1 VTESPHDAKV
11 LWTGS
16 DDGVIGLTQD
26 GGKSWRK
33 FELPVSDPFINAIE
47 VSPHDPAVAYVAA
60 TRYEFNDLTPYF
72 FRTRNFGQTWE
83 RMGANLPTGGWARVV
98 REDPVRRGLLYAG
111 TETAVYLSFDD
122 GQNWQSLQLNLPVA
136 AIMDLKVHG
145 TDLLAATS
153 GRGLWILDN
162 LTPVRQLDPTVL
174 SSAAH
179 LFEPKPAMRTSLR
192 TGRASPQTG
201 RNPLSGAVLDFFLAQ
216 DGPVL
221 IEILDSSG
229 AVVRTLS
236 SQKGSS
242 QATHTK
248 GGYALQDADAAIVP
262 IKAKTGM
269 NRIAWNLRR
278 AAPQAAIP
286 GVYLR
291 RAAQGRFVGPGN
303 YSVRLTAA
311 GQVSTVPLEILADP
325 RSGGSPEEFAAQDR
339 LLVLVEE
346 QIASMRQT
354 VLELIGVH
362 DQVVAATS
370 KLSNPAAIKAGKTL
384 ADELESAKNEVVQH
398 GVHRREGGVPRNL
411 LYDYM
416 HSFHSAVNT
425 PDATLDAAK
434 SDLYP
439 SLRDDWAT
447 HKRRI
452 DMLLGTELES
462 FNKKLAGLGM
472 SPVLAGDR

>member
-1 VTESPHDAKV
+1 
-11 LWTGS
+11 
-16 DDGVIGLTQD
+16 
-26 GGKSWRK
+26 
-33 FELPVSDPFINAIE
+33 
-47 VSPHDPAVAYVAA
+47 
-60 TRYEFNDLTPYF
+60 
-72 FRTRNFGQTWE
+72 
-83 RMGANLPTGGWARVV
+83 M
-98 REDPVRRGLLYAG
+98 
-111 TETAVYLSFDD
+111 
-122 GQNWQSLQLNLPVA
+122 
-136 AIMDLKVHG
+136 
-145 TDLLAATS
+145 
-153 GRGLWILDN
+153 
-162 LTPVRQLDPTVL
+162 
-174 SSAAH
+174 
-179 LFEPKPAMRTSLR
+179 
-192 TGRASPQTG
+192 
-201 RNPLSGAVLDFFLAQ
+201 DFFLAQ

-221 IEILDSSG
+221 VEILDSSG

-236 SQKGSS
+236 SQKSSS
-242 QATHTK
+242 QVSHTK

-262 IKAKTGM
+262 IKVKTGM

-291 RAAQGRFVGPGN
+291 RAAQGRFVAPGT

-325 RSGGSPEEFAAQDR
+325 RSPGSPEDFAAQDR

-354 VLELIGVH
+354 VLELISVH

-370 KLSNPAAIKAGKTL
+370 RLSNPAAIKAGKSL
-384 ADELESAKNEVVQH
+384 ADELDSAKNEVVQH

-439 SLRDDWAT
+439 SLRDDWLA

-452 DMLLGTELES
+452 DTLLVYQTRVVQPEVGWARYATGRGRRSLKGVCCS
-462 FNKKLAGLGM
+462 RKLTS
-472 SPVLAGDR
+472 SPAVPVRRWREWLSASRRWRARLHCRWREPPD